1 MFLRC
6 KIRRK
11 DGKEHRYW
19 SVVENKRVSGGRVVQ
34 KHVLYL
40 GEINS
45 SQEMAWRRTIEV
57 LDEDSQPPAQL
68 ALFPEDRCEG
78 VLPDASIVRLKL
90 SALRLCR
97 PRQWGACW
105 LALSL
110 WEELGLDRFWA
121 ERLPPGR
128 KGTRW
133 DQVLLV
139 LVAYRLL
146 APGSEWRL
154 HREWFERTALADL
167 LGADFGLAE
176 IHKLYRCHDRLLEH
190 KEALFDHLV
199 TRWKDLFNASFDI
212 LLYDLTST
220 YFEAEPP
227 FPEGDKR
234 RFGYS
239 RDHRPDCVQVVI
251 ALVVTPEG
259 LPLAYEV
266 MSGNT
271 SDKTTLREFLAR
283 IERQYGKAQRTWLMD
298 RGIPTEAVLAE
309 MRAADPPVQYLVG
322 TPKGRLTRLERELL
336 DKPWQ
341 EARPGVEVKLL
352 PQDGELYVF
361 AQSVDRVAKER
372 AMRRRQLKWL
382 WKRLGELAA
391 MKQSRNDLL
400 MKLGAARARAPTGW
414 RLVTVEVA
422 AKEASF
428 TYSLDRNKLRQV
440 RRREGRYLL
449 RTNLTDADPAKLWD
463 HYIQLVKVEE
473 AFKNLKGD
481 LAIRPL
487 FHQEERRI
495 EAHVFIAFL
504 AYCLHVTIGRRLDGL
519 APGLTPRSIFE
530 KFAAVQMI
538 DVHIPTTDGRELQ
551 LTRYTQPEPEL
562 MLLLDRL
569 KLELPQQPPPKITA
583 GRHPTNPAAV
593 VKTFSSN
600 TLIQMM
606 RPLSNFPQSAKTG

>member
-1 MFLRC
+1 MFLRST
-6 KIRRK
+6 IRRK

-45 SQEMAWRRTIEV
+45 SQELAWRKTIEV
-57 LDEDSQPPAQL
+57 LDEERERARSL

-110 WEELGLDRFWA
+110 WDELGLDRFWA

-220 YFEAEPP
+220 YFEADPP

-251 ALVVTPEG
+251 ALVG
-259 LPLAYEV
+259 
-266 MSGNT
+266 
-271 SDKTTLREFLAR
+271 DAR
-283 IERQYGKAQRTWLMD
+283 R
-298 RGIPTEAVLAE
+298 
-309 MRAADPPVQYLVG
+309 
-322 TPKGRLTRLERELL
+322 
-336 DKPWQ
+336 
-341 EARPGVEVKLL
+341 
-352 PQDGELYVF
+352 
-361 AQSVDRVAKER
+361 
-372 AMRRRQLKWL
+372 
-382 WKRLGELAA
+382 
-391 MKQSRNDLL
+391 
-400 MKLGAARARAPTGW
+400 
-414 RLVTVEVA
+414 
-422 AKEASF
+422 
-428 TYSLDRNKLRQV
+428 
-440 RRREGRYLL
+440 
-449 RTNLTDADPAKLWD
+449 
-463 HYIQLVKVEE
+463 
-473 AFKNLKGD
+473 
-481 LAIRPL
+481 
-487 FHQEERRI
+487 
-495 EAHVFIAFL
+495 
-504 AYCLHVTIGRRLDGL
+504 
-519 APGLTPRSIFE
+519 
-530 KFAAVQMI
+530 
-538 DVHIPTTDGRELQ
+538 
-551 LTRYTQPEPEL
+551 
-562 MLLLDRL
+562 
-569 KLELPQQPPPKITA
+569 
-583 GRHPTNPAAV
+583 PAAG
-593 VKTFSSN
+593 
-600 TLIQMM
+600 L
-606 RPLSNFPQSAKTG
+606 

>member
-1 MFLRC
+1 MFLRST
-6 KIRRK
+6 IRRK

-19 SVVENKRVSGGRVVQ
+19 SVVENRRVSGGRVVQ

-45 SQEMAWRRTIEV
+45 SQELAWRKTIEV
-57 LDEDSQPPAQL
+57 LDEERARPRSL

-90 SALRLCR
+90 SALRLFR

-110 WEELGLDRFWA
+110 WEELGLDRFWT

-133 DQVLLV
+133 DQVLVV

-154 HREWFERTALADL
+154 YREWFERTALADL

-190 KEALFDHLV
+190 KQALFDHLV
-199 TRWKDLFNASFDI
+199 GRWKDLFNASFDV

-220 YFEAEPP
+220 YFEADPP
-227 FPEGDKR
+227 FPEGDRR

-266 MSGNT
+266 MPGNT
-271 SDKTTLREFLAR
+271 ADKTTLRAFLAR

-309 MRAADPPVQYLVG
+309 MRASDPPVQYLVG
-322 TPKGRLTRLERELL
+322 TPKGRLTRLERDLV
-336 DKPWQ
+336 DRPWQ
-341 EARPGVEVKLL
+341 KARPGVEVKLL

-361 AQSVDRVAKER
+361 AQSADRVAKER
-372 AMRRRQLKWL
+372 AMRKRQLKWL

-391 MKQSRNDLL
+391 MKQSRNGLL

-414 RLVTVEVA
+414 RLVSVEVA
-422 AKEASF
+422 AKQASF
-428 TYSLDRNKLRQV
+428 TYSLDRNRLRQV

-463 HYIQLVKVEE
+463 HYLQLVKVEE
-473 AFKNLKGD
+473 AFKTLKSD
-481 LAIRPL
+481 LAMRPIY
-487 FHQEERRI
+487 HQEERRI
-495 EAHVFIAFL
+495 EAHVFVAFI
-504 AYCLHVTIGRRLDGL
+504 AYCMHVTIGRRLDGL
-519 APGLTPRSIFE
+519 APGLTARSVFE

-538 DVHIPTTDGRELQ
+538 DVHIPTTDGRQLQ

-562 MLLLDRL
+562 MILLDHL
-569 KLELPQQPPPKITA
+569 KLQLPQQPQPKITA
-583 GRHPTNPAAV
+583 AQAAGAA
-593 VKTFSSN
+593 S
-600 TLIQMM
+600 
-606 RPLSNFPQSAKTG
+606 P